1 MEFSY
6 FIARN
11 RFNLTSWLVS
21 MNITTFKELLTFCES
36 NDLKP
41 PSKCPDELQVDIQV
55 VTHNNAQAMP
65 MQEKPLLINST
76 DASVVSAPSKD
87 DKLVPVSQNL
97 ADHGVYVDSNEALK
111 DRTDSPNRKTRKKPP
126 LSREKNAKKS

>member
-11 RFNLTSWLVS
+11 RFN
-21 MNITTFKELLTFCES
+21 LTFCES